1 MRRILPS
8 RATAL
13 SLSSLSAAALLAL
26 TACSSSGKSSGDS
39 AKTNSS
45 DSSSTTSASASSSAT
60 ATTSTGGAQ
69 VSALKQHLG
78 SFAQTVSHYPT
89 IAPVPGTAAL
99 KTFKGKTVWW
109 VPIGSAPTFD
119 AFGQAMTKAFS
130 GLGISLHTC
139 DGKFL
144 PTTVA
149 GCLSQ
154 AATQHAAGVVTG
166 YVDYKMVPAAF
177 DALTA
182 AKIPVLLVGATND
195 SGKPATAAFGFSDTT
210 PIVETGQRLAMESV
224 IVDSGGKANILY
236 LGVADSPQ
244 TKLGASYAAK
254 FVKDNCSGCKFT
266 EIDYNTASLLKV
278 PSQISAALN
287 SHPNTNYV
295 AAEFDVAAPQTL
307 NGIQTAGYGSKV
319 KFVSVNGSLDSLQRL
334 KAANTPQ
341 IADVGYSSEYLGWQ
355 FADGMVRMLAGTA
368 PVSYSYGVFRVLT
381 KTNVGGLSL
390 TPAASR
396 TNVWYG
402 TGDFKST
409 FLKAWGA

>member
-1 MRRILPS
+1 MPRILPS
-8 RATAL
+8 RATTLRLL
-13 SLSSLSAAALLAL
+13 SVSAAALLAL
-26 TACSSSGKSSGDS
+26 TACSSSGSSGGS
-39 AKTNSS
+39 ASSNSS
-45 DSSSTTSASASSSAT
+45 DSSSSSPAPASTSATGTTSA
-60 ATTSTGGAQ
+60 GGPQ

-78 SFAQTVSHYPT
+78 SFSHLVSQYPT
-89 IAPVPGTAAL
+89 ITPVSGTAAL
-99 KTFKGKTVWW
+99 KTVKGKTVWW

-130 GLGISLHTC
+130 ALGISLHTC

-177 DALTA
+177 DALTT

-195 SGKPATAAFGFSDTT
+195 SGKSATATFGFSDTT
-210 PIVETGQRLAMESV
+210 PIVEAGQRLAMESV

-244 TKLGASYAAK
+244 TKQGASYAQK
-254 FVKDNCSGCKFT
+254 FVKDNCPGCTFT

-307 NGIQTAGYGSKV
+307 NGIQTAGYGKKV

-341 IADVGYSSEYLGWQ
+341 ITDVGYSSEYLGWQ

-368 PVSYSYGVFRVLT
+368 PVSYSYGVFRVFT
-381 KTNVGGLSL
+381 KNNVTGLKL
-390 TPAASR
+390 TPAVSG
-396 TNVWYG
+396 TNEWYG
-402 TGDFKST
+402 TGNFKST